1 MPIGMDQMSI
11 SEETRKELIRL
22 IQTPGRHRSEFTRD
36 RPTNWKPEHVRDPLG
51 GLFGYFSDDGA

>member
-1 MPIGMDQMSI
+1 MSI